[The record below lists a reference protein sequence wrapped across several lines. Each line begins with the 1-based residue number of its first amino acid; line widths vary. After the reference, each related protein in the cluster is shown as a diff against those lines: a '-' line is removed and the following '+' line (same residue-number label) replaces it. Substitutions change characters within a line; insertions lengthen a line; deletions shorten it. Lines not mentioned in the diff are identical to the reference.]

1 MRNRPALLLTLLA
14 FAIALSAVPAGAVAR
29 GAGHSAAVRMI
40 ERVNEV
46 RHAHGLNAL
55 KRAPALQRGSK
66 AHSRTL
72 LAAGSLWHASL
83 SSEVRRYGRAGEV
96 LAMHSGARAAI
107 GWTIRAW
114 LNSPPHRSVLLSPSF
129 KRAGAGRSSGSFGG
143 GLGTVWVLR
152 TG

>member
-1 MRNRPALLLTLLA
+1 MRTRPALLLTLLA
-14 FAIALSAVPAGAVAR
+14 FAIALSALPAGAA
-29 GAGHSAAVRMI
+29 AHSAAVRMI

-46 RHAHGLNAL
+46 RQAHGLSAL

-83 SSEVRRYGRAGEV
+83 SSEVARYGQAGEV

-114 LNSPPHRSVLLSPSF
+114 LNSAPHRSVLLSSSF
-129 KRAGAGRSSGSFGG
+129 RRAGAGRSSGSFGG